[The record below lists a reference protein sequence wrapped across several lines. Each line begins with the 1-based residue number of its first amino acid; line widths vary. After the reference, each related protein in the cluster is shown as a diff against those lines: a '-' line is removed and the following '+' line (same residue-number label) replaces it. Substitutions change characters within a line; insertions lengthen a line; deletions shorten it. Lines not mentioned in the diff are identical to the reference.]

1 MKTISTTISST
12 KTLSTKRI
20 PTKTISTTISATKRI
35 STKTTLSKRIS
46 DEDNF
51 VEDNF
56 DEDHLV
62 KVNSDEDHVNEMN
75 SEEDHFDEENFW
87 QRPFRQFNLSKI
99 LLFETEASCSEA
111 PVWTWPKP
119 GPKSN
124 LQVCCKIY
132 CRSPFMLTPKPK
144 RSIRNI
150 INVLFCLPPSY
161 DEAWFRDNMQ
171 DKN

>member
-1 MKTISTTISST
+1 MKTISTKIIST
-12 KTLSTKRI
+12 KTMSMKTIRRRPFQRREFWRRPFCRRKFL
-20 PTKTISTTISATKRI
+20 TKTISTKAILSERI
-35 STKTTLSKRIS
+35 
-46 DEDNF
+46 
-51 VEDNF
+51 
-56 DEDHLV
+56 
-62 KVNSDEDHVNEMN
+62 

-111 PVWTWPKP
+111 PVFTWPKP

-161 DEAWFRDNMQ
+161 DKAWFRDNMQ
-171 DKN
+171 DKNWRSHK